1 MTSTGVLLPLEN
13 NMTGFEKPNITL
25 NLTGELLLKMQKTQQ
40 LTSILTVLGIAI
52 IIIAL
57 SVYFILK

>member
-25 NLTGELLLKMQKTQQ
+25 NLTGELPLKMQNTQQ